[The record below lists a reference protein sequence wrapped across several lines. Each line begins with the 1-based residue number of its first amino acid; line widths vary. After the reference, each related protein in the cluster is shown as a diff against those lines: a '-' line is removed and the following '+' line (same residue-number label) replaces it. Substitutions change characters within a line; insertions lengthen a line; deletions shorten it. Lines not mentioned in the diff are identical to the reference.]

1 MTLPQASLPSA
12 QELDAIAGSPGDRLG
27 GTTSRT
33 LAVVVAGN
41 NGEFAAGICGVVRS
55 AAARHQVR
63 ARQSASP

>member
-1 MTLPQASLPSA
+1 MTLPQA
-12 QELDAIAGSPGDRLG
+12 
-27 GTTSRT
+27 SRT